1 MNVLVVYDSMTGNVK
16 RFISKLRCPSIQ
28 ISDTLQVNQPYILV
42 TYTIGFGQVPSSTKE
57 FLNRNSLF
65 LFGVAS
71 SGNKNWGDN
80 YAKAA
85 SVISNQFNVPIVHTF
100 ELSGT
105 EEDVKIF
112 KEEVEKICQK
122 YQNGLNTIIKS

>member
-1 MNVLVVYDSMTGNVK
+1 MNILVVYDSMTGNVK
-16 RFISKLRCPSIQ
+16 RFVSKLRCPSIQ
-28 ISDTLQVNQPYILV
+28 ISDTLLVNQPYILV

-57 FLNRNSLF
+57 FLNRNSIF

-71 SGNKNWGDN
+71 SGNKNWGQT

-85 SVISNQFNVPIVHTF
+85 SVISEQFNVPIVHAF

-105 EEDVKIF
+105 VEDVRIF
-112 KEEVEKICQK
+112 KEEVEKICQE
-122 YQNGLNTIIKS
+122 YQNGSNTIIK

>member
-1 MNVLVVYDSMTGNVK
+1 MNILVVYDSMTGNVK
-16 RFISKLRCPSIQ
+16 RFISKLKCPSIQ

-57 FLNRNSLF
+57 FLKRNSIF

-71 SGNKNWGDN
+71 SGNKNWGQT

-85 SVISNQFNVPIVHTF
+85 SVISNEFNVPIIHTF

-105 EEDVKIF
+105 VEDVKIF
-112 KEEVEKICQK
+112 KEEVEKICQR
-122 YQNGLNTIIKS
+122 YQNGSNTIIKS